1 MKSLYSR
8 SIILALCIFAG
19 VSSTTHAGP
28 PKGPPATQADLIAV
42 KEWRLSHLGE
52 KALAADGGITLVF
65 NEEGQMSGSGGVN
78 SYGGG
83 YEIKADGQMTAKNI
97 FATQKAALDEDAM
110 KQEAHYFQ
118 LLGTAKRAIL
128 SAGFLVLEC
137 EDKDK
142 KLVRLYFA
150 AVKKE

>member
-1 MKSLYSR
+1 MKKLYTR
-8 SIILALCIFAG
+8 SILAFCIFVG
-19 VSSTTHAGP
+19 LSSITHAGP

-52 KALAADGGITLVF
+52 KAVAADAGITLVF
-65 NEEGQMSGSGGVN
+65 NDKGQMSGSGGVN
-78 SYGGG
+78 SYGGE
-83 YEIKADGQMTAKNI
+83 YEIKAAGQMTVKNI
-97 FATQKAALDEDAM
+97 FATEKAALDEDAM
-110 KQEAHYFQ
+110 KQEGHFFQ

-128 SAGFLVLEC
+128 SAEFLVLEC

-142 KLVRLYFA
+142 KLVTLFFA